1 MSDLSIF
8 GYIWTAIIVIG
19 VVILFYRA
27 SKTDD

>member
-1 MSDLSIF
+1 MSDLSTF

-27 SKTDD
+27 SKTND